1 MALNES
7 DDDDVLIVNPKV
19 GVCEAPPMLH
29 RSLQPSAA
37 GCCLRSRPTA
47 VGKKRQVIDSPEAR
61 QPSPGPSSQPAKR
74 RKTGPATVQP
84 LPSHTEPAQQA
95 TEEDGQPDPSQQ
107 QGTQSAT
114 QPSQAASQAAPARGK
129 GDAASA
135 PGTVDIMLPDKLVQN
150 RYLAELGG
158 MDLTG
163 DAGQ

>member
-1 MALNES
+1 
-7 DDDDVLIVNPKV
+7 
-19 GVCEAPPMLH
+19 MLH